1 MLSSWAGLQKSIP
14 EYATGAGAGVK
25 VCGFAGMFVGVIV
38 LLIVM
43 GDY

>member
-14 EYATGAGAGVK
+14 EYATGAGIK